1 MYGVIMAGG
10 SGTRFWP
17 RSRSDR
23 AKQFLSLY
31 GKHSLIQSTLLR
43 FSHLVPWDR
52 IYIVSN
58 RAQKKM
64 VTEHCL
70 NVPRDNLLFEPLSK
84 NTAVCIGLA
93 AVHILENDPDAV
105 LAVSPSDHL
114 VLDKK
119 KFKDTITAAAHF
131 AEESRSLVTIGIL
144 PSRPATGYGYI
155 QTGEEIAYR
164 SSVQVFRVK
173 TFAEKP
179 NLATAEMFLKSGDFL
194 WNSGIF
200 VFRADVYLAA
210 LEEHLPDTHDGLRK
224 IQAAIGSVRYEDVLQ
239 RVYRQIRGVSVDYGV
254 MEHARSVLT
263 VRGNFLWND
272 LGSWEQVYLL
282 GKKDK
287 DGNSAHGNAV
297 FVNSRNAYVY
307 SSKGVVGIV
316 GLEDVVVI
324 QDGGAVLVCKREEAE
339 NVKLLVEKMKRA
351 NMEKYL

>member
-1 MYGVIMAGG
+1 VIMAGG

-17 RSRSDR
+17 RSRSEK

-31 GKHSLIQSTLLR
+31 GKHSLIESTLLR
-43 FSHLVPWDR
+43 FSHFIPWDQ

-58 RAQKKM
+58 RLQKNR
-64 VTEHCL
+64 VLEHRA
-70 NVPRDNLLFEPLSK
+70 NVPRDNLLFEPMGK

-105 LAVSPSDHL
+105 LVVSPSDHL
-114 VLDKK
+114 VLNKK
-119 KFKDTITAAAHF
+119 KFKDAITAAAHF
-131 AEESRSLVTIGIL
+131 AEERRSLVTIGIV

-155 QTGEEIAYR
+155 QTGDRIAYR
-164 SSVQVFRVK
+164 SSVQVYHVR

-200 VFRADVYLAA
+200 VFRADVYMAA
-210 LEEHLPDTHDGLRK
+210 LEEHLPDIHDGLRK

-239 RVYRQIRGVSVDYGV
+239 RVYRQIKGISIDYGV
-254 MEHARSVLT
+254 MEHSRSVLT
-263 VRGNFLWND
+263 VQGTFLWND
-272 LGSWEQVYLL
+272 LGSWEQVYVL

-297 FVNSRNAYVY
+297 FLESRNSYVY
-307 SSKGVVGIV
+307 SSKGVVGLV
-316 GLEDVVVI
+316 GLDDVVVV
-324 QDGGAVLVCKREEAE
+324 QEGGAVLVCKREKAE
-339 NVKLLVEKMKRA
+339 DVKSLVEKMRR
-351 NMEKYL
+351 MRMDRYL

>member
-1 MYGVIMAGG
+1 VIMAGG

-17 RSRSDR
+17 RSRAEK

-31 GKHSLIQSTLLR
+31 GKHTLIESTLLR
-43 FSHLVPWDR
+43 FSGFIPWDQ

-58 RAQKKM
+58 RSQKNL
-64 VTEHCL
+64 VLENRL
-70 NVPRDNLLFEPLSK
+70 NVPRDNLLFEPMGK

-93 AVHILENDPDAV
+93 AVHILGNDKDAV
-105 LAVSPSDHL
+105 LVVSPSDHL

-119 KFKDTITAAAHF
+119 KFRDAITAAAHF
-131 AEESRSLVTIGIL
+131 AGEKRSLVTIGIV

-155 QTGEEIAYR
+155 QTGEKIAYR
-164 SSVQVFRVK
+164 SSVKVYHVK

-210 LEEHLPDTHDGLRK
+210 LEEHLPDIHDGLRK

-239 RVYRQIRGVSVDYGV
+239 RVYQQIKGISIDYGV

-263 VRGNFLWND
+263 VQGTFLWND
-272 LGSWEQVYLL
+272 LGSWEQVYML

-287 DGNSAHGNAV
+287 DGNSAHGNVV
-297 FVNSRNAYVY
+297 FLGSRNSYVY
-307 SSKGVVGIV
+307 SSKGVVGLV
-316 GLEDVVVI
+316 GLDDVVVV
-324 QDGGAVLVCKREEAE
+324 QDGCALLVCKRDDAE
-339 NVKLLVEKMKRA
+339 DVKSLVEKMKR
-351 NMEKYL
+351 MRMDRYL